1 MGHNIQSILVLVTCL
16 GFTLSCVHGIYCLV
30 VYGKIEASDWRNMIL
45 ATFCAITLPSI
56 AIGFIGIN
64 AWEVIGGPR
73 GLAKV
78 LGVIG
83 FLFGIGLAISAAATF
98 AGK

>member
-30 VYGKIEASDWRNMIL
+30 VYGKIEGSDWRNMIL

-56 AIGFIGIN
+56 AIGFIGAN
-64 AWEVIGGPR
+64 TWEAMGGAKGLPR
-73 GLAKV
+73 V

-83 FLFGIGLAISAAATF
+83 FIVGIGLAISAAATF
-98 AGK
+98 AT